1 MAETYSTI
9 YKKVTRK
16 KRQLNPAG
24 IFILSNFPLDYVFL
38 IAKYL
43 FEPVSIYDLDKF
55 FLWPM
60 VKSLIGKTCGI
71 IGIKILNQMLPDV
84 GGTCWGFGFISGL
97 VSTKHFFKVLFA
109 LIVWFWTA
117 HS

>member
-60 VKSLIGKTCGI
+60 VKSLIGKH
-71 IGIKILNQMLPDV
+71 V
-84 GGTCWGFGFISGL
+84 GLS
-97 VSTKHFFKVLFA
+97 A
-109 LIVWFWTA
+109 LRF
-117 HS
+117 